1 MSNDIG
7 AYPVAVLLS
16 TFDGARYLPQQLES
30 LLRQSFRR
38 WTLLWRD
45 DGSSDQTVAI
55 MQDFAAGAGEGCCR
69 TAGGTAGHLGIAA
82 SFLTLLRQ
90 VPPDTVAAFADQD
103 DIWLPEKLQ
112 RGVEALAT
120 GPADRPALYFARQ
133 QLVDEALAPLG
144 LSPFRGRPTAFP
156 AALTQNVATG
166 CTVMLNPA
174 AVALVAASDPP
185 DGTLH
190 DWWSYLVVSAA
201 GGRLIADPV
210 PVMLYRQH
218 RLNAVG
224 APHSMLRRGLMALR
238 RGPDEFMQ
246 LFRRHVAG
254 LVAYRHALSAPAVE
268 DLLALQSALA
278 GGLLARLLALGRT
291 RCLLRQTRVET
302 LLFRLW
308 FLIG

>member
-1 MSNDIG
+1 M
-7 AYPVAVLLS
+7 AAVPPVTVLLS
-16 TFDGARYLPQQLES
+16 TYEGARYLPQQLDS
-30 LLRQSFRR
+30 LLRQSFGR

-45 DGSSDQTVAI
+45 DGSSDETVPVMRA
-55 MQDFAAGAGEGCCR
+55 FATAAGAGRCR
-69 TAGGTAGHLGIAA
+69 MAGGTADHLGIAA

-90 VPPDTVAAFADQD
+90 VPPGTTAAFADQD

-112 RGVEALAT
+112 RGADALAA
-120 GPADRPALYFARQ
+120 GPPERPALYFARQ
-133 QLVDEALAPLG
+133 RLVDEALTPLG
-144 LSPFRGRPTAFP
+144 LSPFRGWPTAFP

-254 LVAYRHALSAPAVE
+254 LVAYRHALSAPAVD
-268 DLLALQSALA
+268 DLLVLQSALA
-278 GGLLARLLALGRT
+278 GGLPSRLRALFRT